1 MSISIIQ
8 QRLNFYQCRSAQ
20 EEEHALRE
28 ITQEVALAA
37 LSRTGF
43 FKHAVFHGGTS
54 LRILYGLNR
63 FSEDLDFMLRA
74 SNLKFNL
81 DMYLRE
87 MVHEFEAYGYSIEIV
102 DRSKAENPIKK
113 AFLKDDSLG
122 KVLQLGHMLA
132 DRSTRKIRVKVEV
145 DSNPPSGSGYENKFL
160 DFPYVFSLTVQNQE
174 SLFAGKI
181 HALLCR
187 EYVKGRDWYDFIW
200 YAGRGTL
207 INFHF
212 LAQALKQNGPWKG
225 KQIKID
231 LDWCADELTKK
242 IEQLDWSNAKRD
254 VERFIKIRELPS
266 VELWGKE
273 LFLNRLKNYVSAEG
287 ANTPG
292 RRRQKEG

>member
-1 MSISIIQ
+1 MSIPIIQ
-8 QRLNFYQCRSAQ
+8 QRLNFYQCQSAQ

-37 LSRTGF
+37 LSRTEF

-74 SNLKFNL
+74 PDLKFNL
-81 DMYLRE
+81 DMYLRGV
-87 MVHEFEAYGYSIEIV
+87 VHEFEAYGYSIEIV

-122 KVLQLGHMLA
+122 KVLQLGHILA
-132 DRSTRKIRVKVEV
+132 DKSMCKIRIKVEV

-160 DFPYVFSLTVQNQE
+160 DFPYVFSMTVQDLE

-187 EYVKGRDWYDFIW
+187 EYTKGRDWYNFIW
-200 YAGRGTL
+200 YAGRGAL
-207 INFHF
+207 INFDF
-212 LAQALKQNGPWKG
+212 LAEALKQNGPWKG
-225 KQIKID
+225 QQIKVD
-231 LDWCADELTKK
+231 LEWCADALAKK
-242 IEQLDWSNAKRD
+242 IQQLDWDDAKRD
-254 VERFIKIRELPS
+254 VGRFIKPNELPS

-273 LFLNRLKNYVSAEG
+273 LFLDRLKNYVEKRG
-287 ANTPG
+287 L
-292 RRRQKEG
+292 

>member
-1 MSISIIQ
+1 MSIPIIQ
-8 QRLNFYQCRSAQ
+8 QRLNFYQCQSAQ

-37 LSRTGF
+37 LSRTEF

-74 SNLKFNL
+74 PDLKFNL
-81 DMYLRE
+81 DMYLRGV
-87 MVHEFEAYGYSIEIV
+87 VHEFEAYGYSIEIV

-122 KVLQLGHMLA
+122 KVLQLGHILA
-132 DRSTRKIRVKVEV
+132 DKSMCKIRIKVEV

-160 DFPYVFSLTVQNQE
+160 DFPYVFSMTVQDLE

-181 HALLCR
+181 HAFLCR
-187 EYVKGRDWYDFIW
+187 EYTKGRDWYNFIW
-200 YAGRGTL
+200 YAGSCAL
-207 INFHF
+207 INFDF
-212 LAQALKQNGPWKG
+212 LAEALKQNGPWKG
-225 KQIKID
+225 QQIKVD
-231 LDWCADELTKK
+231 LEWCADALAKK
-242 IEQLDWSNAKRD
+242 IQQLDWDDAKRD
-254 VERFIKIRELPS
+254 VGRFIKPNELPS

-273 LFLNRLKNYVSAEG
+273 LFLDRLKNYVEKRG
-287 ANTPG
+287 L
-292 RRRQKEG
+292 